1 MSVGKGIQLSTGFDV
16 NTAQPLDSRELVNS
30 IEERDALINV
40 YNGLRCYV
48 NGVGAFIYIDGV
60 WSESDSKVSE
70 DDETIQNIIN
80 EVTELSSDVDEL
92 DIKIDNTNKNIDTLN
107 STVDEL
113 DIKIDNTNRNVD
125 TLNSTVIELN
135 NSFDELSSNV
145 GSFSNEIDE
154 LDTKI
159 DNTNN
164 NVSVLNSTVI
174 ELNNNFGELSSNVGS
189 FSNEI
194 DELGVKIDN
203 VIEYSNIVP
212 QEEETLLWV
221 DTSTDGDASSPLL
234 SNEIILE
241 FQGIIGELRTQ
252 IDKLKKDNIALER
265 RIAYLEQHGSGSGG
279 GGDIPDYEGEELI
292 MVFEDGTQM
301 TFEDGSIMTF
311 EE

>member
-48 NGVGAFIYIDGV
+48 NGVGAFVYIDGV

-80 EVTELSSDVDEL
+80 EVTEL
-92 DIKIDNTNKNIDTLN
+92 DI
-107 STVDEL
+107 
-113 DIKIDNTNRNVD
+113 
-125 TLNSTVIELN
+125 
-135 NSFDELSSNV
+135 
-145 GSFSNEIDE
+145 
-154 LDTKI
+154 
-159 DNTNN
+159 
-164 NVSVLNSTVI
+164 
-174 ELNNNFGELSSNVGS
+174 
-189 FSNEI
+189 
-194 DELGVKIDN
+194 KIDN

-221 DTSTDGDASSPLL
+221 DTSSDGDASSPLL
-234 SNEIILE
+234 SNEVILE

-265 RIAYLEQHGSGSGG
+265 RIAYLEQHGGGSG

>member
-1 MSVGKGIQLSTGFDV
+1 M
-16 NTAQPLDSRELVNS
+16 
-30 IEERDALINV
+30 
-40 YNGLRCYV
+40 
-48 NGVGAFIYIDGV
+48 
-60 WSESDSKVSE
+60 
-70 DDETIQNIIN
+70 
-80 EVTELSSDVDEL
+80 
-92 DIKIDNTNKNIDTLN
+92 
-107 STVDEL
+107 
-113 DIKIDNTNRNVD
+113 
-125 TLNSTVIELN
+125 
-135 NSFDELSSNV
+135 SSNV
-145 GSFSNEIDE
+145 GSFSNEVAE

-279 GGDIPDYEGEELI
+279 GDIPDYEGEELI

>member
-80 EVTELSSDVDEL
+80 EVTELSSDVA
-92 DIKIDNTNKNIDTLN
+92 
-107 STVDEL
+107 
-113 DIKIDNTNRNVD
+113 
-125 TLNSTVIELN
+125 
-135 NSFDELSSNV
+135 
-145 GSFSNEIDE
+145 E

-221 DTSTDGDASSPLL
+221 DTSSDRDASSPLL

-279 GGDIPDYEGEELI
+279 GGDIPDHEGEELI

>member
-60 WSESDSKVSE
+60 WSASDSKVSE

-80 EVTELSSDVDEL
+80 EVTEL
-92 DIKIDNTNKNIDTLN
+92 DI
-107 STVDEL
+107 
-113 DIKIDNTNRNVD
+113 
-125 TLNSTVIELN
+125 
-135 NSFDELSSNV
+135 
-145 GSFSNEIDE
+145 
-154 LDTKI
+154 
-159 DNTNN
+159 
-164 NVSVLNSTVI
+164 
-174 ELNNNFGELSSNVGS
+174 
-189 FSNEI
+189 
-194 DELGVKIDN
+194 KIDN

-221 DTSTDGDASSPLL
+221 DTSSDGDASSPLL
-234 SNEIILE
+234 SNEVILE

-265 RIAYLEQHGSGSGG
+265 RIAYLEQHGGGSG

>member
-80 EVTELSSDVDEL
+80 EVAELSSDVVEL
-92 DIKIDNTNKNIDTLN
+92 DI
-107 STVDEL
+107 
-113 DIKIDNTNRNVD
+113 
-125 TLNSTVIELN
+125 
-135 NSFDELSSNV
+135 
-145 GSFSNEIDE
+145 
-154 LDTKI
+154 
-159 DNTNN
+159 
-164 NVSVLNSTVI
+164 
-174 ELNNNFGELSSNVGS
+174 
-189 FSNEI
+189 
-194 DELGVKIDN
+194 KIDN
-203 VIEYSNIVP
+203 VIEYSDIAP

-221 DTSTDGDASSPLL
+221 DTSTDDDVSFPLL

-252 IDKLKKDNIALER
+252 IDKLKKDNITLEQ
-265 RIAYLEQHGSGSGG
+265 RIAYLEQHGGGSGG
-279 GGDIPDYEGEELI
+279 GIPDYEGEGLI
-292 MVFEDGTQM
+292 MTFEDGTQM
-301 TFEDGSIMTF
+301 TFEDDSIMIF
-311 EE
+311 EEYVGE

>member
-48 NGVGAFIYIDGV
+48 NGVGAFVYIDGV

-80 EVTELSSDVDEL
+80 EVTEL
-92 DIKIDNTNKNIDTLN
+92 
-107 STVDEL
+107 
-113 DIKIDNTNRNVD
+113 DIKIDNTNRNVN

-135 NSFDELSSNV
+135 NSF
-145 GSFSNEIDE
+145 
-154 LDTKI
+154 
-159 DNTNN
+159 
-164 NVSVLNSTVI
+164 
-174 ELNNNFGELSSNVGS
+174 GELSSNVGS
-189 FSNEI
+189 FGNEI
-194 DELGVKIDN
+194 DELDAKIDN

-221 DTSTDGDASSPLL
+221 DTSSDGDASSPLL

-252 IDKLKKDNIALER
+252 IDKLKKDNITLER
-265 RIAYLEQHGSGSGG
+265 RIAYLEQHGGG
-279 GGDIPDYEGEELI
+279 GGNIPDYEGEELI

-301 TFEDGSIMTF
+301 TFEDGSIMIFEEYTGDVTKMTF
-311 EE
+311 EDNSIMTFEDGAEMTFEK

>member
-60 WSESDSKVSE
+60 WSASDSKVSE

-80 EVTELSSDVDEL
+80 EVAELSSDVVEL
-92 DIKIDNTNKNIDTLN
+92 D
-107 STVDEL
+107 
-113 DIKIDNTNRNVD
+113 
-125 TLNSTVIELN
+125 
-135 NSFDELSSNV
+135 
-145 GSFSNEIDE
+145 
-154 LDTKI
+154 
-159 DNTNN
+159 
-164 NVSVLNSTVI
+164 
-174 ELNNNFGELSSNVGS
+174 
-189 FSNEI
+189 
-194 DELGVKIDN
+194 VKIDN

-221 DTSTDGDASSPLL
+221 DTSSDRDASSPLL

-265 RIAYLEQHGSGSGG
+265 RIAYLEQHGGGSGG
-279 GGDIPDYEGEELI
+279 SGDIPDYEGEELI

>member
-1 MSVGKGIQLSTGFDV
+1 MSIGKGIQLSTGFDV

-60 WSESDSKVSE
+60 WSKSDSKVSE
-70 DDETIQNIIN
+70 DDGTIQNIVN
-80 EVTELSSDVDEL
+80 EVA
-92 DIKIDNTNKNIDTLN
+92 
-107 STVDEL
+107 
-113 DIKIDNTNRNVD
+113 
-125 TLNSTVIELN
+125 
-135 NSFDELSSNV
+135 
-145 GSFSNEIDE
+145 
-154 LDTKI
+154 
-159 DNTNN
+159 
-164 NVSVLNSTVI
+164 
-174 ELNNNFGELSSNVGS
+174 
-189 FSNEI
+189 
-194 DELGVKIDN
+194 ELGIKIDN

-221 DTSTDGDASSPLL
+221 DTSSDGDASSPLL

-265 RIAYLEQHGSGSGG
+265 RIAYLEQHGGGG

-301 TFEDGSIMTF
+301 TFEDGSIMIFEEYTGDVTKMTF
-311 EE
+311 EDNSIMTFEDGAEMTFEK

>member
-48 NGVGAFIYIDGV
+48 NGVGAFVYIDGV

-80 EVTELSSDVDEL
+80 EVTEL
-92 DIKIDNTNKNIDTLN
+92 
-107 STVDEL
+107 
-113 DIKIDNTNRNVD
+113 DIKIDNTNRNVN

-135 NSFDELSSNV
+135 NSF
-145 GSFSNEIDE
+145 
-154 LDTKI
+154 
-159 DNTNN
+159 
-164 NVSVLNSTVI
+164 
-174 ELNNNFGELSSNVGS
+174 GELSSNVGS
-189 FSNEI
+189 FGNEI
-194 DELGVKIDN
+194 DELDAKIDN

-212 QEEETLLWV
+212 QEEETLLWI
-221 DTSTDGDASSPLL
+221 DTSSDGDASSPLL

-252 IDKLKKDNIALER
+252 IDKLKKDNITLER
-265 RIAYLEQHGSGSGG
+265 RIAYLEQHGGG
-279 GGDIPDYEGEELI
+279 GNIPDYEGEELI

-301 TFEDGSIMTF
+301 TFEDGSIMIFEEYTGDVTKMTF
-311 EE
+311 EDNSIMTFEDGAEMTFEK